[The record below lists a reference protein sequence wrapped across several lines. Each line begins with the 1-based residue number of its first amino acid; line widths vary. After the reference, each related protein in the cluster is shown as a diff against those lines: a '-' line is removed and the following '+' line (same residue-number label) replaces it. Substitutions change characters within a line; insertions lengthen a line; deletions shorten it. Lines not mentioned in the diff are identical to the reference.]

1 MMNIGSNKLIKV
13 VIISILMTSINS
25 TNSYAAGRSTT
36 LPANTVLSGRGVPS
50 ATIGLDGDFYIDTK
64 SLNIYGPKTKSKWP
78 IPVSLKGPSG
88 PIGPAGVDG
97 KNGATGLSTSSS
109 GAPGPAGA
117 VGPAGSQ
124 GAQGNAG
131 ATGATG
137 PAGSGSGSVGPAG
150 PKGETGTV
158 GVVGPSNVQSVA
170 ISAWTLSTNTLNGT
184 AESASFGNLEAGKSY
199 FFSIIVKGIGANS
212 ITRFRAGLELKSSDV
227 SSSPEYEYS
236 YAFVSAHTAGTYNTR
251 LSFVV
256 SGTISVTN
264 NCRFS
269 LVISDGE
276 GSGNSVAL
284 SGKAFIQ
291 LVGSIN

>member
-1 MMNIGSNKLIKV
+1 MMKIGSNKLIKV
-13 VIISILMTSINS
+13 VIISILITSINS

-117 VGPAGSQ
+117 TGPAGSQ

-137 PAGSGSGSVGPAG
+137 PAGSGSGSAGPAG

-158 GVVGPSNVQSVA
+158 GVVGPSNVQSVS
-170 ISAWTLSTNTLNGT
+170 INPWTLATNTANGKS
-184 AESASFGNLEAGKSY
+184 ESDSFGNLEAGKLY
-199 FFSIIVKGIGANS
+199 FFSIVVKGIGANS
-212 ITRFRAGLELKSSDV
+212 LTKFRAELELKSSDV
-227 SSSPEYEYS
+227 SSTPVYEYS
-236 YAFVSAHTAGTYNTR
+236 YAFVSAHTAGAYNTR

-264 NCRFS
+264 NCQFS
-269 LVISDGE
+269 LAISDGE
-276 GSGNSVAL
+276 GLGNSVAL

>member
-50 ATIGLDGDFYIDTK
+50 VKIGLDGDFYIDTK

-88 PIGPAGVDG
+88 PIGPAGIDG

-117 VGPAGSQ
+117 TGPAGSQ

-137 PAGSGSGSVGPAG
+137 PAGSGSGSAGPAG

-158 GVVGPSNVQSVA
+158 GVVGPSNVQSVS
-170 ISAWTLSTNTLNGT
+170 ISPWTLATNTANGKS
-184 AESASFGNLEAGKSY
+184 ESDSFGNLEAGKLY
-199 FFSIIVKGIGANS
+199 FFSIVVKGIGANS
-212 ITRFRAGLELKSSDV
+212 LTKFRAELELKSSDV
-227 SSSPEYEYS
+227 SSTPVYEYS

-256 SGTISVTN
+256 SGTISATN
-264 NCRFS
+264 NCQFS
-269 LVISDGE
+269 LAISDGE
-276 GSGNSVAL
+276 GLGNSVAL